1 MLGVRMIPASVPTA
15 TRATHLLV
23 AALVLAACGDTRE
36 PVAPPTEAVSARAP
50 HAPQQV
56 AAWFRLASPE
66 VLALPRTVLAHHDEH
81 TNRLVVGVEDT
92 GTVPAVERALQRLGI
107 PGDAYAIEVTEPFHY
122 LNSTLRSEHRPTLGG
137 IQVEWSQRICT
148 LGFNVDHAGGRSFIT
163 NSHCTDNKGQTGNT
177 QYYQPDH
184 GVNATPIGIEADDP
198 PYFRRG
204 DCPQGR
210 RCRYSDAARVL
221 YVEGVGSLGR
231 IAKTDGPGTGSLEVV
246 GSLDITR
253 QDESTS
259 SFERGT
265 PLHKI
270 GRTTGWTTG
279 TTSSTCV
286 DLNVA
291 DANHTLLCQTI
302 VTANQQI
309 GAGGDSGSPVFR
321 LTVDDEVEL
330 VGILWGSTSGGT
342 ALAFSPLKNIQ
353 DELGP
358 LDATLGGGG
367 GDDPPPPDPENGTIV
382 GTVTDAATGGGIEN
396 AAVSVAGTGRSTTTG
411 TDGSYSIADVPVGE
425 RSVTASAAG
434 FESET
439 LTVTVT
445 DGETVTADFALVAEG
460 PGSPDP
466 SPVIERF
473 DVSTRTTGQWKR
485 ADVEWRVSHAGG
497 ALVSVST
504 ELLEGE
510 SVVDS
515 RTSQISGSL
524 ASGEHGLRTR
534 SGGSAFTVRLTVRD
548 VLGNEASETRTV
560 VY

>member
-92 GTVPAVERALQRLGI
+92 GAVPAVERALQRLGI

-246 GSLDITR
+246 GSLDIT
-253 QDESTS
+253 
-259 SFERGT
+259 
-265 PLHKI
+265 PP
-270 GRTTGWTTG
+270 GRKH
-279 TTSSTCV
+279 
-286 DLNVA
+286 LQ
-291 DANHTLLCQTI
+291 LR
-302 VTANQQI
+302 
-309 GAGGDSGSPVFR
+309 AG
-321 LTVDDEVEL
+321 
-330 VGILWGSTSGGT
+330 
-342 ALAFSPLKNIQ
+342 
-353 DELGP
+353 
-358 LDATLGGGG
+358 
-367 GDDPPPPDPENGTIV
+367 
-382 GTVTDAATGGGIEN
+382 N
-396 AAVSVAGTGRSTTTG
+396 AAAQDRPY
-411 TDGSYSIADVPVGE
+411 DRLDN
-425 RSVTASAAG
+425 R
-434 FESET
+434 
-439 LTVTVT
+439 
-445 DGETVTADFALVAEG
+445 D
-460 PGSPDP
+460 
-466 SPVIERF
+466 
-473 DVSTRTTGQWKR
+473 
-485 ADVEWRVSHAGG
+485 DVEYVRRPERRRRQPHA
-497 ALVSVST
+497 
-504 ELLEGE
+504 
-510 SVVDS
+510 
-515 RTSQISGSL
+515 SL
-524 ASGEHGLRTR
+524 PDDRHGQPADRR
-534 SGGSAFTVRLTVRD
+534 RRGQRLPG
-548 VLGNEASETRTV
+548 LPPHG
-560 VY
+560 